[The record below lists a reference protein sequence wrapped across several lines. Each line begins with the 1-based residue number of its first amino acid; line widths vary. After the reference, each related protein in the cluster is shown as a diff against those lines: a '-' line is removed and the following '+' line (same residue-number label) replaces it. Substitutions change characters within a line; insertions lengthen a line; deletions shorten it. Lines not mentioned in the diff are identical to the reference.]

1 MGAPLLEIHDLQK
14 HFLVK
19 KSFSA
24 QNRVYLKAVDGVDLT
39 MEKGETIGLVGESGC
54 GKSTLGRTI
63 LKLHSVTGGQ
73 IVYEGKDI
81 TKYTPDQMM
90 EYRRKMQLI
99 FQDPFASLNP
109 RKTIMQS
116 VEAPLDL
123 SHDIPKAER
132 RERVI
137 KMLDVVGLG
146 EKYLN
151 KYPHELSGGQ
161 RQRIVIARALINN
174 PEMVVCDE
182 PVSALDVSV
191 RSQVLNLLKD
201 LQEQMNLAYLFI
213 SHDLSM
219 VKHISDRVG
228 VMYLGSMVE
237 LASNY
242 DLYDK
247 PMHPYTQALISAIPM
262 ADPDAEKARERI
274 KLEGE
279 VPSPI
284 NPPPGCKFRGRCR
297 YAMDICAKEAPQL
310 LEIEPNHFV
319 ACHLC
324 HGKKQ

>member
-24 QNRVYLKAVDGVDLT
+24 KNRVYLKAVDGVDLT

-73 IVYEGKDI
+73 ILYNGTDI
-81 TKYTPDQMM
+81 TKYSPDQML
-90 EYRRKMQLI
+90 EYRKKMQLI

-123 SHDIPKAER
+123 GHEIPKEER
-132 RERVI
+132 RQRVI
-137 KMLDVVGLG
+137 KMLGVVGLS

-213 SHDLSM
+213 SHDLS
-219 VKHISDRVG
+219 VVQYICDKVA
-228 VMYLGSMVE
+228 VMYLGKIVE
-237 LASNY
+237 IANKE
-242 DLYDK
+242 DLFQK
-247 PMHPYTQALISAIPM
+247 PLHPYTKALLSAIPYP
-262 ADPDAEKARERI
+262 DPHYEKQRKRIEYNPTLAHDYSVDKPSLREITPGHYIHCNDAEFKKYQQELGI
-274 KLEGE
+274 K
-279 VPSPI
+279 
-284 NPPPGCKFRGRCR
+284 
-297 YAMDICAKEAPQL
+297 
-310 LEIEPNHFV
+310 
-319 ACHLC
+319 
-324 HGKKQ
+324 

>member
-1 MGAPLLEIHDLQK
+1 
-14 HFLVK
+14 
-19 KSFSA
+19 
-24 QNRVYLKAVDGVDLT
+24 
-39 MEKGETIGLVGESGC
+39 
-54 GKSTLGRTI
+54 
-63 LKLHSVTGGQ
+63 
-73 IVYEGKDI
+73 
-81 TKYTPDQMM
+81 
-90 EYRRKMQLI
+90 
-99 FQDPFASLNP
+99 
-109 RKTIMQS
+109 
-116 VEAPLDL
+116 
-123 SHDIPKAER
+123 
-132 RERVI
+132 
-137 KMLDVVGLG
+137 
-146 EKYLN
+146 
-151 KYPHELSGGQ
+151 
-161 RQRIVIARALINN
+161 
-174 PEMVVCDE
+174 
-182 PVSALDVSV
+182 
-191 RSQVLNLLKD
+191 
-201 LQEQMNLAYLFI
+201 
-213 SHDLSM
+213 M

-297 YAMDICAKEAPQL
+297 YAMDICAKEAPKL

>member
-81 TKYTPDQMM
+81 TKYTLDQMM

-213 SHDLSM
+213 SHDLS
-219 VKHISDRVG
+219 VVQYICDKVA
-228 VMYLGSMVE
+228 VMYLGKIVE
-237 LASNY
+237 IANKE
-242 DLYDK
+242 DLFTK
-247 PMHPYTQALISAIPM
+247 PLHPYTKALLSPSPFRISTTKRRRSSW
-262 ADPDAEKARERI
+262 KARSQAR
-274 KLEGE
+274 
-279 VPSPI
+279 
-284 NPPPGCKFRGRCR
+284 
-297 YAMDICAKEAPQL
+297 
-310 LEIEPNHFV
+310 
-319 ACHLC
+319 
-324 HGKKQ
+324 

>member
-213 SHDLSM
+213 SHDLS
-219 VKHISDRVG
+219 VVQYICDKVA
-228 VMYLGSMVE
+228 VMYLGKIVE
-237 LASNY
+237 IANKE
-242 DLYDK
+242 DLFTK
-247 PMHPYTQALISAIPM
+247 PLHPYTKALLSAIPV
-262 ADPDAEKARERI
+262 PDIHHKKEEI
-274 KLEGE
+274 TLECE
-279 VPSPI
+279 VPSPLK
-284 NPPPGCKFRGRCR
+284 PPKGCRFHTRCP
-297 YAMDICAKEAPQL
+297 YATERCSQEMPQL
-310 LEIEPNHFV
+310 TDVGGKRKV
-319 ACHLC
+319 ACLRY
-324 HGKKQ
+324 QEINS

>member
-213 SHDLSM
+213 SHDLS
-219 VKHISDRVG
+219 VVQYICDKVA
-228 VMYLGSMVE
+228 VMYLGKIVE
-237 LASNY
+237 IANKE
-242 DLYDK
+242 DLFTK
-247 PMHPYTQALISAIPM
+247 PLHPYTKALLSAVPIP
-262 ADPDAEKARERI
+262 DPGLEKKK
-274 KLEGE
+274 KLL
-279 VPSPI
+279 VYDPSVHDYSVDKPLWQEI
-284 NPPPGCKFRGRCR
+284 ANGHYVYGNQ
-297 YAMDICAKEAPQL
+297 KE
-310 LEIEPNHFV
+310 LEAYRKEYEAQRP
-319 ACHLC
+319 
-324 HGKKQ
+324 

>member
-137 KMLDVVGLG
+137 KMLNVVGLG

-213 SHDLSM
+213 SHDLS
-219 VKHISDRVG
+219 VVQYICDKVA
-228 VMYLGSMVE
+228 VMYLGKIVE
-237 LASNY
+237 IANKE
-242 DLYDK
+242 DLFTK
-247 PMHPYTQALISAIPM
+247 PLHPYTKALLSAIPV
-262 ADPDAEKARERI
+262 PDIHHKRRRSSWKARSQAR
-274 KLEGE
+274 
-279 VPSPI
+279 
-284 NPPPGCKFRGRCR
+284 
-297 YAMDICAKEAPQL
+297 
-310 LEIEPNHFV
+310 
-319 ACHLC
+319 
-324 HGKKQ
+324 

>member
-213 SHDLSM
+213 SHDLS
-219 VKHISDRVG
+219 VVQYICDKVA
-228 VMYLGSMVE
+228 VMYLGKIVE
-237 LASNY
+237 IANKE
-242 DLYDK
+242 DLFTK
-247 PMHPYTQALISAIPM
+247 PLHPYTKALLSAIPSV
-262 ADPDAEKARERI
+262 DIHHPNKREI
-274 KLEGE
+274 LKGE
-279 VPSPI
+279 ITSPI
-284 NPPPGCKFRGRCR
+284 DPKPGCRFAARCPF
-297 YAMDICAKEAPQL
+297 ATEACHQPQKQ
-310 LEIEPNHFV
+310 EEVSTGHFV
-319 ACHLC
+319 RCCRVHEL
-324 HGKKQ
+324 G

>member
-1 MGAPLLEIHDLQK
+1 MGAALLEIHDLPK

-213 SHDLSM
+213 SHDLS
-219 VKHISDRVG
+219 VVQYICDKVA
-228 VMYLGSMVE
+228 VMYLGKIVE
-237 LASNY
+237 IANKE
-242 DLYDK
+242 DLFTK
-247 PMHPYTQALISAIPM
+247 PLHPYTKALLSAIPV
-262 ADPDAEKARERI
+262 PDIHHKKEEI
-274 KLEGE
+274 ILEGE
-279 VPSPI
+279 VPSPLK
-284 NPPPGCKFRGRCR
+284 PPKGCRFHTRCP
-297 YAMDICAKEAPQL
+297 YATERCSQEMPQL
-310 LEIEPNHFV
+310 TDVGGKRKV
-319 ACHLC
+319 ACLRY
-324 HGKKQ
+324 QEINS

>member
-1 MGAPLLEIHDLQK
+1 M
-14 HFLVK
+14 
-19 KSFSA
+19 
-24 QNRVYLKAVDGVDLT
+24 DGVDLT

-161 RQRIVIARALINN
+161 RQRIVIARALI
-174 PEMVVCDE
+174 
-182 PVSALDVSV
+182 
-191 RSQVLNLLKD
+191 K
-201 LQEQMNLAYLFI
+201 LQKEFGLTYLFI
-213 SHDLSM
+213 SHDLS
-219 VKHISDRVG
+219 VVQYICDKVA
-228 VMYLGSMVE
+228 VMYLGKIVE
-237 LASNY
+237 IANKE
-242 DLYDK
+242 DLFTK
-247 PMHPYTQALISAIPM
+247 PLHPYTKALLSAIPV
-262 ADPDAEKARERI
+262 PDIHHKKEEI
-274 KLEGE
+274 ILEGE
-279 VPSPI
+279 VPSPLK
-284 NPPPGCKFRGRCR
+284 PPKGCRFHTRCP
-297 YAMDICAKEAPQL
+297 YATERCSQEMPQL
-310 LEIEPNHFV
+310 TDVGGKRKV
-319 ACHLC
+319 ACLRY
-324 HGKKQ
+324 QEINS

>member
-81 TKYTPDQMM
+81 TKYTLDQMM

-213 SHDLSM
+213 SHDLS
-219 VKHISDRVG
+219 VVQYICDKVA
-228 VMYLGSMVE
+228 VMYLGKIVE
-237 LASNY
+237 IANKE
-242 DLYDK
+242 DLFTK
-247 PMHPYTQALISAIPM
+247 PLHPYTKALLSAAPRVGQFGRRDRIILEGDIPSP
-262 ADPDAEKARERI
+262 ADP
-274 KLEGE
+274 
-279 VPSPI
+279 PS
-284 NPPPGCKFRGRCR
+284 GCRFRTRC
-297 YAMDICAKEAPQL
+297 P
-310 LEIEPNHFV
+310 
-319 ACHLC
+319 
-324 HGKKQ
+324 